1 MLATQLR
8 RWLVRRIPITHAAAA
23 RRRAAQRRP
32 EMLDGPA
39 EVLEG
44 RQLLTVS
51 VGQPYLAF
59 AVEPSNAIAGHS
71 LSFTVDVMI
80 NERNRVTG
88 RITSQ
93 VDAAFNGLCQ
103 VTPTQLGVYLN
114 APFNATGANGPP
126 NAQLPAG
133 ALVSINDGV
142 GPISAGV
149 AALDTVGTY
158 TLTANEVVFG
168 QGMQIPSAVSS
179 KFTISPFTATDHLVF
194 VNPPSTA
201 SVGEPLSVT
210 VAVEDEYGNIDTG
223 VSHVPVNLLA
233 IPGNLSTATL
243 QAGKATFND
252 AFFVVGGED
261 ILLAFASPPSGGP
274 LVATD
279 VVGVDGPQ

>member
-1 MLATQLR
+1 MRLTGFR
-8 RWLVRRIPITHAAAA
+8 HWLLLRIPNRRSTSA
-23 RRRAAQRRP
+23 RRRTMQRRP
-32 EMLDGPA
+32 EVFAGPA

-80 NERNRVTG
+80 SERNRLTG
-88 RITSQ
+88 QITSQ
-93 VDAAFNGLCQ
+93 VDATFNGLCQ

-126 NAQLPAG
+126 NSQLPAG
-133 ALVSINDGV
+133 ALVSIINGV

-168 QGMQIPSAVSS
+168 QGMQIPSAVSG
-179 KFTISPFTATDHLVF
+179 KFTISPFSATDHLVF

-201 SVGEPLSVT
+201 SVGEALSVT

-243 QAGKATFND
+243 EAGEATFND

-261 ILLAFASPPSGGP
+261 ILLAIASPPSGGP